1 MRATDIWESVHNE
14 KVKLQIMDYEGDSV
28 EAFREQLL
36 EEGYSLDDYTTVKFT
51 KYDGEEALLQNVRI
65 LKFHDKIKGI
75 FYSYPVEA
83 EEGFGIRL
91 ERIVSTFGW
100 EGEPVL

>member
-1 MRATDIWESVHNE
+1 MTATDIWESIHNE
-14 KVKLQIMDYEGDSV
+14 KVKLQIMDYDGESV

-36 EEGYSLDDYTTVKFT
+36 EEGYSLDGYGSVKLT
-51 KYDGEEALLQNVRI
+51 KYDSEEELIQNVRI
-65 LKFHDKIKGI
+65 FKFHDKIKGI

-83 EEGFGIRL
+83 EEGFGTRL

-100 EGEPVL
+100 EGEPML